1 MPQEPGP
8 EQEPVRGPEQE
19 QERGPALLGLEPL
32 GLEPLGLE
40 PLGPALL
47 VRRPG
52 CFQEQRRAFGAR
64 NLRKGLLRQV
74 GE

>member
-1 MPQEPGP
+1 VPQGLGRVPQEPGP
-8 EQEPVRGPEQE
+8 EQEQ
-19 QERGPALLGLEPL
+19 ALLGL
-32 GLEPLGLE
+32 G

>member
-1 MPQEPGP
+1 MLRGLGRVPQEPEP
-8 EQEPVRGPEQE
+8 ERGPEL
-19 QERGPALLGLEPL
+19 ERGPALLGPAL
-32 GLEPLGLE
+32 LGLE

-64 NLRKGLLRQV
+64 NLRKGLLRRV